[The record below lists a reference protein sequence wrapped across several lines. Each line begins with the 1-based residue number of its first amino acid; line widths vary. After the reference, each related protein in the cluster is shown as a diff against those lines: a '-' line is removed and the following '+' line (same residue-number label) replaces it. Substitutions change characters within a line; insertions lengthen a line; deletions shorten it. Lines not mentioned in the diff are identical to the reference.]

1 MSILVTRPL
10 PQGEELVS
18 RLRALGRVA
27 WSFPL
32 IEFTPGRQL
41 PELSAQLASLA
52 AGDLLFALSQHA
64 VEFAH
69 ARLQQQGL
77 PWPTAPD
84 YFAIG
89 RTTAL
94 ALHKVSN
101 RQVRYPLDREI
112 SEVLLQLPELQNI
125 AGKKALILR
134 GNGGRELLGDTL
146 RERGADV
153 TFCEC
158 YQRSARH
165 YDGAE
170 EAMRWQSRGVSTL
183 VITSGEMLQQLWTL
197 IPQWYR
203 ERWLLSCRILVV
215 SERLAEQAR
224 ELGWQDIQVADSAD
238 NDALLR
244 ALQ

>member
-1 MSILVTRPL
+1 MSILVTRPS
-10 PQGEELVS
+10 PAGEQLVS
-18 RLRALGRVA
+18 RLRALGQVA

-32 IEFTPGRQL
+32 IEFSPGR
-41 PELSAQLASLA
+41 ELSALADHMNTLQQ
-52 AGDLLFALSQHA
+52 GDLLFALSQHA
-64 VEFAH
+64 VEFAQ
-69 ARLQQQGL
+69 AQLQQQGL
-77 PWPTAPD
+77 NWPTAPH

-94 ALHKVSN
+94 ALHTVSGTY
-101 RQVRYPLDREI
+101 VRYPLDREI

-183 VITSGEMLQQLWTL
+183 VITSGEMLQQLWML